1 MNKRAVALISCGL
14 DSLLAAKIAKD
25 QGAEIAGL
33 HFEHCFLPEHKST
46 LKRVSEEIGI
56 SIAVRNVSNE
66 IIALLE
72 NPAHGFGANINP
84 CIDCRIMSFK
94 IAGEYMKE
102 VNASFIITGEVIG
115 QRPMSQNRQ
124 ALSLIERESELEGK
138 ILRPLSALLLKPTE
152 PEKAGM
158 VDREKLF
165 GFKGRTRKP
174 QLELARHLG
183 LTEWQTPAGGC
194 LLTDPGFSSRLKT
207 VMEMGL
213 AINENMVEV
222 VKSGRLFRLQGST
235 ILIIGR
241 NQRENLEL
249 EKLIVAGDIVFWPE
263 DVPGPTAL
271 LRGKSVKNNIALARQ
286 MLARYTDVAPGQ
298 KRHGCQKNVSTGE
311 VDKFEF
317 RKYLITRTTGR
328 NKGLAYTLNFK
339 S

>member
-14 DSLLAAKIAKD
+14 DSLLAARIVKD
-25 QGAEIAGL
+25 QGIEIVGL

-46 LKRVSEEIGI
+46 LKRVSEELDV

-84 CIDCRIMSFK
+84 CIDCRIMSFE
-94 IAGEYMKE
+94 IAGDYMKE
-102 VNASFIITGEVIG
+102 VNASFIVTGEVLG

-124 ALSLIERESELEGK
+124 ALSLIERESGLEGK
-138 ILRPLSALLLKPTE
+138 ILKPLSSLLLEPTE
-152 PEKAGM
+152 PEKTGV

-165 GFKGRTRKP
+165 GFKGRTRRP
-174 QLELARHLG
+174 QLELARQLG
-183 LTEWQTPAGGC
+183 LVEWLTPAGGC

-207 VMEMGL
+207 VMAMGL
-213 AINENMVEV
+213 TINENIVEV
-222 VKSGRLFRLQGST
+222 VKSGRLFRLHENT
-235 ILIIGR
+235 MLVIGR

-249 EKLIVAGDIVFWPE
+249 EKLAGAGDFVFWPE
-263 DVPGPTAL
+263 DAPGPTAL
-271 LRGKSVKNNIALARQ
+271 LRGKSVKNSLTLARQ
-286 MLARYTDVAPGQ
+286 MLAKYTDVVLSQ

-317 RKYLITRTTGR
+317 PEKALSQEQLEEIR
-328 NKGLAYTLNFK
+328 A
-339 S
+339 